1 MESNTLFDQKLSLSE
16 QNERT
21 QNYDQKAE
29 LKFSSMRMLKS
40 GISWRI
46 AAAAFLTILT
56 VQAVILNFTLKQE
69 EAKAFLHI
77 KQSSLAAIASHI
89 QPVEDDIFAS
99 PIPAADARL
108 LVDRTIINGFTIYS
122 NAADPIN
129 PNNSA
134 LIPIASFGEPMT
146 LMALTR
152 GNLSREYLSSDGNA
166 YEFILRGNDLGHNYT
181 IALRSDSSNVQKT
194 VFNYVISTIGEML
207 MIALFVTIVLMLT
220 IGYWLL
226 EPILFMRSNLMEA
239 SRNPE
244 NPNIPKSPYS
254 TDDEIGGAVAI
265 AQKLIHQNSKY
276 VKRVRSAAEDKIHQ
290 LAYFDKLTGMPNRTS
305 FLQEIEKLSD
315 PEHEEHIDN
324 FFILALDLDHFKDI
338 NDTMGHNAGDSILKT
353 VGKRLRSSLPE
364 STLVSRTGEDE
375 FALMIPNKAGAIQP
389 SEAAEKILNLI
400 NTQPIHI
407 MGEELQIRASMG
419 VVKFPQDG
427 KEADHLL
434 KSADIALNRAKE
446 EGRNRFMEYSA
457 DFDRAVKARF
467 QMMRDLREGI
477 EKEQFRVFYQP
488 QLNLHTGKI
497 IGAEALI
504 RWWKPDNS
512 KEGGQYIRPD
522 HFIPLAE
529 QSGLIVPIGSWVM
542 RTAIEQTKAMNDK
555 YNLDTRIAVN
565 VSGEQFTAGNLV
577 SYVDELLKETGFNP
591 HKLELE
597 VTESIFM
604 DDIEYTIQVLKD
616 LHALGIE
623 LAIDDFGTGYSS
635 LSYLR
640 QFPIDRLKVD
650 QSFIRNALNNADD
663 ASITKTIVALGHS
676 LNLSVIAEGVETRE
690 HEKFLRDMK
699 CDEVQGYR
707 YCRPVIYDEYVDFC
721 TSYNGDLK
729 SFDKD

>member
-353 VGKRLRSSLPE
+353 VGKRLRSSLPD

-529 QSGLIVPIGSWVM
+529 QSGLIVPIGS
-542 RTAIEQTKAMNDK
+542 
-555 YNLDTRIAVN
+555 
-565 VSGEQFTAGNLV
+565 
-577 SYVDELLKETGFNP
+577 
-591 HKLELE
+591 
-597 VTESIFM
+597 
-604 DDIEYTIQVLKD
+604 
-616 LHALGIE
+616 
-623 LAIDDFGTGYSS
+623 
-635 LSYLR
+635 
-640 QFPIDRLKVD
+640 
-650 QSFIRNALNNADD
+650 
-663 ASITKTIVALGHS
+663 
-676 LNLSVIAEGVETRE
+676 
-690 HEKFLRDMK
+690 
-699 CDEVQGYR
+699 
-707 YCRPVIYDEYVDFC
+707 
-721 TSYNGDLK
+721 
-729 SFDKD
+729 

>member
-353 VGKRLRSSLPE
+353 VGKRLRSSLPD